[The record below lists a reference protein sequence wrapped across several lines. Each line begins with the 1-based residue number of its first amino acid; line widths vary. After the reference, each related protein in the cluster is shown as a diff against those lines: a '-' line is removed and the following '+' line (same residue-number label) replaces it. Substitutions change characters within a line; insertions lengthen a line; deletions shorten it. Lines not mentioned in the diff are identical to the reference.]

1 MELDKEIFPQR
12 KSWPPTPSC
21 DRLLSNPSQTVLWA
35 VTKGRTVIAL
45 VNDSAA
51 TLHQLFSHPL
61 ILLTAEL
68 ISLEP
73 RLDTLRISVQIDEHA
88 DPEAEEREHRPR
100 HAWSAG

>member
-1 MELDKEIFPQR
+1 MAAY
-12 KSWPPTPSC
+12 PSY

-35 VTKGRTVIAL
+35 VTKCRTIILL
-45 VNDSAA
+45 VRDSAA

-73 RLDTLRISVQIDEHA
+73 RLDTFKLRISVQIDEHA